1 MYKPQSFAVQHN
13 SFGGTRAVQ
22 HVAAYGV
29 SYGGKVGAYLVRS
42 ARYGRGVNEG
52 AFPYRLCFP
61 QRERGLSAVVHDG
74 DVLCVAAQKG
84 QTYLP
89 FALQN
94 SFCQQAVGF
103 YYFPAAQHISQLTA
117 APAFAPDVAAL
128 AVNYLRSCGKTV
140 DANADFCGK
149 RQKPVCT
156 KGMEEDKLQQLIE
169 SDADFGRVVCRC
181 EQVTLG
187 EIKQA
192 INNPLGVATV
202 DGVKRRVRAGMG
214 RCQGGFCLPTVLK
227 TIAEQKGVRLSQVCK
242 GDEGSYVAAG
252 EIKSGE

>member
-1 MYKPQSFAVQHN
+1 M
-13 SFGGTRAVQ
+13 
-22 HVAAYGV
+22 
-29 SYGGKVGAYLVRS
+29 
-42 ARYGRGVNEG
+42 
-52 AFPYRLCFP
+52 C
-61 QRERGLSAVVHDG
+61 
-74 DVLCVAAQKG
+74 
-84 QTYLP
+84 
-89 FALQN
+89 
-94 SFCQQAVGF
+94 
-103 YYFPAAQHISQLTA
+103 I
-117 APAFAPDVAAL
+117 
-128 AVNYLRSCGKTV
+128 
-140 DANADFCGK
+140 
-149 RQKPVCT
+149 
-156 KGMEEDKLQQLIE
+156 KGMEEDSLQQLIE